1 MNSKKF
7 MTKEKNQVR
16 DSKHRAID
24 GRGTVL
30 ATTAAAALLTL
41 SIFAIGNVANPQKA
55 MAACSFD
62 PLDSCD
68 VILPNGRLLPGD
80 ECPNCDVSIDVK
92 GPGDP
97 EPWIVNE
104 IQLLN

>member
-7 MTKEKNQVR
+7 MTKKPQLKDAKPR
-16 DSKHRAID
+16 SLAR
-24 GRGTVL
+24 RGAVL
-30 ATTAAAALLTL
+30 ATSAALLTL

-80 ECPNCDVSIDVK
+80 ECPNCDVSIDVT
-92 GPGDP
+92 GPADP